1 MTRSK
6 LTTLATIIG
15 VIVAILLFDDLI
27 AAGLGKL
34 GDLSTGQIA
43 WRVVPL
49 IVGGVA
55 LVVIVIRLRRTN
67 PGPKRER

>member
-43 WRVVPL
+43 WRVAPL

-55 LVVIVIRLRRTN
+55 LVVIVIRLRRTS
-67 PGPKRER
+67 PRPKRER